1 MIALNDVSFE
11 FAGNYLYKDINWHI
25 KPRERIGLVG
35 RNGSGKT
42 TLLRLITGEY
52 ELREG
57 SISMSKELRLGYLHQ
72 EMAETLTDSPIR
84 DVAMQAF
91 AKCLKIEEELA
102 HIYSTMGE
110 NPDDDTLKRLGDL
123 QEDFER
129 LGGYEMKSKTEEI
142 LEGLGFSTPDLDRP
156 LSEFSGGWR
165 MRVILARMLLEQPDL
180 LILDEPTNHLDLPS
194 IEWLENYLQSY
205 NGTVIVVSHDRT
217 FLNRMV
223 TKIVELMNKNLY
235 VWEGNYDFFLKA
247 KQERDDLQRRQYD
260 NQQQFIKDQEK
271 FINRFRAKASKATAV
286 QSRVKMLEKLDR
298 IEEVQ
303 EDGPTMRLH
312 FDINRPSGKVV
323 MELEDIHKAFD
334 ENLILDGGNGIIE
347 RGDKIALIGANGKGK
362 STLLRIING
371 SESFE
376 GTRKEGHAVQMA
388 FYAQHQLEA
397 LNLKNTVLDEL
408 QDHATDMTE
417 TEVRSVL
424 GCFLFGGEE
433 VDKKVRVLSGGEK
446 SRVALAK
453 TLVER
458 ANFLLLDE
466 PTNHLD
472 IQSIEVLIDALRN
485 YSASFVLVSHDRN
498 FITRTANKIWW
509 IEGHQIKE
517 YPGTFD
523 EYQHWMQK
531 REAATAATTK
541 KVEQKPKV
549 QKVRNN
555 ADDNRKRNEKR
566 KLDQKI
572 EKLEAKITAK
582 KEEIG
587 TLEAELSDP
596 KIAGDHEQITRLS
609 NQHLDL
615 DSELSI
621 LEEKMESYIE
631 QLIDLEG

>member
-1 MIALNDVSFE
+1 MIALNNVSFE
-11 FAGNYLYKDINWHI
+11 FAGNYLYRDINWHI

-42 TLLRLITGEY
+42 TLLRLINGEY

-57 SISMSKELRLGYLHQ
+57 SLSMSKDLRLGYLHQ
-72 EMAETLTDSPIR
+72 EMAETQTDSPIR

-91 AKCLKIEEELA
+91 AKCLKIEEELGE
-102 HIYSTMGE
+102 IYATMGTD
-110 NPDDDTLKRLGDL
+110 PDEELLRRLGDL
-123 QEDFER
+123 QEEFER

-142 LEGLGFSTPDLDRP
+142 LEGLGFVTEDLDRS

-223 TKIVELMNKNLY
+223 TKIVELMNKDLY
-235 VWEGNYDFFLKA
+235 IWEGNYDFYLKA
-247 KQERDDLQRRQYD
+247 KQERDDLQRRQYE
-260 NQQQFIKDQEK
+260 NQQQYIKDQEK

-286 QSRVKMLEKLDR
+286 QSRVKMLDKLDR

-303 EDGPTMRLH
+303 EDGPTMRLQ

-323 MELEDIHKAFD
+323 MELEDIHKAFGD
-334 ENLILDGGNGIIE
+334 NLIIDDGNGIIE

-376 GTRKEGHAVQMA
+376 GGRKEGHAVQTA

-397 LNLKNTVLDEL
+397 LNLKNSVLEEL
-408 QDHATDMTE
+408 QDHATDMSE
-417 TEVRSVL
+417 TEIRSVL

-433 VDKKVRVLSGGEK
+433 VDKKVKVLSGGEK

-472 IQSIEVLIDALRN
+472 IQSIEVLIEALKN
-485 YSASFVLVSHDRN
+485 YSASFVLVSHDRS
-498 FITRTANKIWW
+498 FISQTANKIWW
-509 IEGHQIKE
+509 IEGHEIKE
-517 YPGTFD
+517 YPGTYD
-523 EYQHWMQK
+523 EYLQWMQT
-531 REAATAATTK
+531 RQEQTQVQEK
-541 KVEQKPKV
+541 KDKKPKV

-555 ADDNRKRNEKR
+555 PEENKNRNEKR

-572 EKLEAKITAK
+572 EKLEGKIAEK
-582 KEEIG
+582 KAEIG
-587 TLEAELSDP
+587 ELEAKLSDP
-596 KIAGDHEQITRLS
+596 KISGDHEQITLMS

-615 DSELSI
+615 DQELSTM
-621 LEEKMESYIE
+621 EAKMEEYIGK
-631 QLIDLEG
+631 LIELEGS